1 MNIVESRGLGK
12 RYGRTLALRDCSLAI
27 PGGHVVAL
35 VGPNGAGKTTL
46 LNIAVGL
53 TAPTAGAITVLGG
66 EPAGSPAALDGIA
79 FVAQDAPLYKNLS
92 AADMLHVARN
102 LNRRWDGS
110 RAQAR
115 LAELGIPLKQKVGEL
130 AGGQQAQLALTLALA
145 RRPELLVLDEPLA
158 MLDPLARHDL
168 MASAMA
174 AVAEDGVSVVMSSH
188 VLAEMERV
196 ADYLILLSGGQVQ
209 VAGEVEDLLARHR
222 VLTGP
227 AGEADEQAK
236 RIRVVHGRRAGAQS
250 HLLVRTTT
258 PADPVPPGWES
269 HPVGLEELI
278 LAYLREPDAAALPG
292 PAAAPAQGTAVR
304 A

>member
-46 LNIAVGL
+46 LNIA
-53 TAPTAGAITVLGG
+53 
-66 EPAGSPAALDGIA
+66 
-79 FVAQDAPLYKNLS
+79 
-92 AADMLHVARN
+92 
-102 LNRRWDGS
+102 
-110 RAQAR
+110 
-115 LAELGIPLKQKVGEL
+115 
-130 AGGQQAQLALTLALA
+130 
-145 RRPELLVLDEPLA
+145 
-158 MLDPLARHDL
+158 
-168 MASAMA
+168 
-174 AVAEDGVSVVMSSH
+174 
-188 VLAEMERV
+188 
-196 ADYLILLSGGQVQ
+196 
-209 VAGEVEDLLARHR
+209 
-222 VLTGP
+222 GP